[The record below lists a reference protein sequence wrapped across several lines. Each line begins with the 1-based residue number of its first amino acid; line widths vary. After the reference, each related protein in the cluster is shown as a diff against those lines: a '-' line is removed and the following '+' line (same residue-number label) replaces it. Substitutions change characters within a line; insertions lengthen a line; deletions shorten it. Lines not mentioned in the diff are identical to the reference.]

1 MRVEHMAHSVDSCA
15 KHRERR
21 PIGISSQ
28 RPPTVSPTLRGQT
41 PHCGSYHATAA
52 THHCTGS
59 AIVLR
64 SLAQD
69 PGAADDDLIAS
80 GRRRRRRNTPEDSVT
95 RSPWRFISS
104 SHTRFARSCVVCRI
118 LIHGDH
124 SPQRCRT
131 LGTRCVCGS
140 WALKWQ
146 HRRHGSVCSTR
157 VGHGGCGRTG
167 FGMACGWCGHGPKG
181 LWRCGDAVRSFV
193 LTCAGAGCSPS
204 SVTLRLKHLR
214 QRCYAVL
221 DCRPCSYRR

>member
-1 MRVEHMAHSVDSCA
+1 MRSIVRGVQLESA
-15 KHRERR
+15 
-21 PIGISSQ
+21 
-28 RPPTVSPTLRGQT
+28 VS
-41 PHCGSYHATAA
+41 
-52 THHCTGS
+52 
-59 AIVLR
+59 VLR
-64 SLAQD
+64 LYHPHFEDRLRIVGVTTPLLQHTIAQEARCLAQD

-167 FGMACGWCGHGPKG
+167 LGMACGWCGHGPKG
-181 LWRCGDAVRSFV
+181 LWRCGDAVRSSV
-193 LTCAGAGCSPS
+193 LTCAGACCSPS